1 MYHFRPSPPLPVST
15 PNSRRL
21 IHSIGIHT
29 VLLPPL
35 VFTSLLLSL
44 WLYKSVLLILLQNKI
59 IYMPSMPPFSRSEK
73 IGDYAKLCGRVSW
86 REERIASRDGVPLAV
101 CVAGVSGSC
110 GPEIREEGR
119 CRNKRRVVVIYLQGS
134 VSFILGFSL
143 SFIPLHPLNHFPLP
157 APPLSHPR
165 NLTPKLNQR
174 SP

>member
-1 MYHFRPSPPLPVST
+1 MYHSRPSPPPLPLST

-21 IHSIGIHT
+21 IHSIHT

-44 WLYKSVLLILLQNKI
+44 WLYKSVILILLQNKI

-101 CVAGVSGSC
+101 CVAEVAGSC
-110 GPEIREEGR
+110 GPEIWEEGR
-119 CRNKRRVVVIYLQGS
+119 RRKKRRVVVIYLQGF

-143 SFIPLHPLNHFPLP
+143 SFIPLYPLNHFPT
-157 APPLSHPR
+157 PPSPSHQR
-165 NLTPKLNQR
+165 NRTPQLNQR